1 MANKYENAPRDPK
14 GRISVL
20 MEMRADPGQSV
31 SLGHG
36 MAAGLAGGL
45 ELDAEF
51 SPVPM
56 SGGGEGLSGAP
67 ASFILRGT
75 VANEDDLKR
84 LEADP
89 KVLRVWKDTPIEP
102 FAKKPAKS
110 DNAGMS
116 PKPELEDSG
125 AMAACPIGTCDCNP
139 NLSRGTMADVAR
151 YLGVDQIWAAGFR
164 GAGMVVG
171 VLDSGITAQG
181 RPVKAGETTDRI
193 ARVIGGWPVADWG
206 TESGRWGNHGN
217 MCATDVL
224 GMAPEAQLLDLRI
237 AGPGG
242 SPSTIS
248 RALQAFQFA
257 IDRFRVNGTP
267 QVLTNSWGIFQESWD
282 ASYARD
288 PNHPFTRKVV
298 EAADL
303 GIIVLFAAG
312 NCGDTC
318 PDGRCGPDVGT
329 GRSIWGANGHEKVMT
344 VGAVNIHEQFVGY
357 SSRGPAAL
365 SPNKPDF
372 CSVTHFR
379 GYFDPDSGTSAATP
393 ILAGVCALL
402 KQAKPARTPAQMKTD
417 LIATCKDIGAVGFDV
432 HSGHGIVRAKGAYDR
447 MVRPPKPP
455 ILDTTPVRD
464 LVQTRPWL
472 DDPRTVVALDDPR
485 TVVVLDDPRTPIAL
499 DVVQTHPVL
508 DQMGTR
514 PLLDQGGT
522 PVVVDQVGT
531 PIIADTAGTPV
542 VLDRGGTP
550 IVLDNPGT
558 PPGLDQGGTPI
569 SEGID
574 WPPRDWRPEVPGQGE
589 QPFVLSTGH
598 YAPDWRTFDDMV
610 GGQTPAMDPLTEL
623 VSRIDAAQAVLDH
636 LVAQYQAL
644 AGQDPGHFS
653 RA

>member
-1 MANKYENAPRDPK
+1 MANKYEKPPRDPK

-20 MEMRADPGQSV
+20 MEMRAEPGQSV
-31 SLGHG
+31 VLGQS
-36 MAAGLAGGL
+36 MAVGLSGGL
-45 ELDAEF
+45 ELDPEF
-51 SPVPM
+51 APVPM
-56 SGGGEGLSGAP
+56 AGAGAEAGGLSAAP
-67 ASFILRGT
+67 STFILRGT
-75 VANEDDLKR
+75 VASEEDLQR

-89 KVLRVWKDTPIEP
+89 RVLRVWKDTPIEP
-102 FAKKPAKS
+102 FARKPADKTS
-110 DNAGMS
+110 MATR
-116 PKPELEDSG
+116 PQLEETG
-125 AMAACPIGTCDCNP
+125 GMAACPIGTCDCNP

-181 RPVKAGETTDRI
+181 RPVKAGETADRI

-282 ASYARD
+282 ATYARD

-298 EAADL
+298 EAVDL
-303 GIIVLFAAG
+303 GIVVLFAAG

-365 SPNKPDF
+365 SANKPDF
-372 CSVTHFR
+372 CSITHFR

-402 KQAKPARTPAQMKTD
+402 KQARPTRSPAQIKAD
-417 LIATCKDIGAVGFDV
+417 LIATCKDIGAVGFDI
-432 HSGHGIVRAKGAYDR
+432 HSGHGIVRPKGAFDR
-447 MVRPPKPP
+447 MMRPPKIP
-455 ILDTTPVRD
+455 ILDTTPTRD
-464 LVQTRPWL
+464 LLQTRPWL
-472 DDPRTVVALDDPR
+472 DDPRTP
-485 TVVVLDDPRTPIAL
+485 VVLDDPRTVPAFDDPRTPI
-499 DVVQTHPVL
+499 VL
-508 DQMGTR
+508 DNIQTNPAQDQIATR
-514 PLLDQGGT
+514 VVLDQGGT
-522 PVVVDQVGT
+522 PVFADQVGT
-531 PIIADTAGTPV
+531 PVAADTAGTPV

-574 WPPRDWRPEVPGQGE
+574 WPPRDIPRPGAE
-589 QPFVLSTGH
+589 QPFVLSTSH
-598 YAPDWRTFDDMV
+598 YAPDWRTFEDIV
-610 GGQTPAMDPLTEL
+610 GGQTPAMDPIAEL

-644 AGQDPGHFS
+644 AGQDPGH
-653 RA
+653 APQV